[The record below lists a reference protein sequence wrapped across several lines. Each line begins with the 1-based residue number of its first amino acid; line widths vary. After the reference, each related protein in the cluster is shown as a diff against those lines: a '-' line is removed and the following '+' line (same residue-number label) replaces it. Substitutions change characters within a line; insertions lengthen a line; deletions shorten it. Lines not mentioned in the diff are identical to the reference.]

1 MRPPTAPWWSKCEF
15 FVQAS
20 NRGYS
25 IMRVLA
31 AGLFSS
37 LILAVAAPASPAL
50 AQAANSSVTLTDGT
64 QVVTTIRGLNDIN
77 IQISGGP
84 DFGPSPATV
93 NFTSVAPGASVI
105 DYRGTI
111 TRGGTTSPFT
121 CQVNTIT
128 QAVTGTGACAIAFGQ
143 SSSTPATVAPTPPT
157 LPVTPPTTPP
167 VTPPTTP
174 APTTPPTTPTQPTTP
189 PPAPTNPTP
198 PPAPPVITDGSI
210 TVTNPDGSVVRLSV
224 PEQQLITVAQAD
236 QLIMALLG
244 DRLQI
249 GSLDG
254 FVNGRLRA
262 MGMAALQAQLPMQR
276 TERDG
281 YRGASAGASTPA
293 AGIWLN
299 ATGSYLEASRPGAGQ
314 DGFGGAVALG
324 LDFTAGDMVL
334 GGYVA
339 RSEIDLDGPQVSY
352 GSEGWSGG
360 LYASWSQDP
369 ALRLTASGG
378 YGAFEV
384 EYGRVAGG
392 LRSFGATDRTQ
403 WVGSIS
409 AESQFALGEA
419 WVVTPGVGISTSS
432 SETDA
437 YQDNANRPVAGN
449 SVDMTVLSGGATL
462 FYTGGAWLPYVS
474 ASFNHQTEGAPGVDS
489 DYGLIGAG
497 VAVPV
502 SDLFSLAF
510 TADVLVGK
518 SNESQSTFGVTL
530 RRAF

>member
-1 MRPPTAPWWSKCEF
+1 MRPPTAPWWSRCEF

-20 NRGYS
+20 NWGYS

-93 NFTSVAPGASVI
+93 NFTSVAPGAGVI

-111 TRGGTTSPFT
+111 SRGGTTSPFT

-143 SSSTPATVAPTPPT
+143 SSSTPAPVAPTPPT

-174 APTTPPTTPTQPTTP
+174 SPTTPPTTPTQPATP

-210 TVTNPDGSVVRLSV
+210 TVTNPDGTVVRLSV

-244 DRLQI
+244 DRLQGLALRTVEDLVEATYTRAPVAVLQRANI
-249 GSLDG
+249 GLEQQRVLVRVAYNLRHLDVKRYE
-254 FVNGRLRA
+254 FAVRKLDDIGRSVGAWLR
-262 MGMAALQAQLPMQR
+262 QLAGGTVPR
-276 TERDG
+276 TSR
-281 YRGASAGASTPA
+281 PA
-293 AGIWLN
+293 AG
-299 ATGSYLEASRPGAGQ
+299 
-314 DGFGGAVALG
+314 
-324 LDFTAGDMVL
+324 
-334 GGYVA
+334 
-339 RSEIDLDGPQVSY
+339 
-352 GSEGWSGG
+352 
-360 LYASWSQDP
+360 
-369 ALRLTASGG
+369 
-378 YGAFEV
+378 
-384 EYGRVAGG
+384 
-392 LRSFGATDRTQ
+392 
-403 WVGSIS
+403 
-409 AESQFALGEA
+409 
-419 WVVTPGVGISTSS
+419 
-432 SETDA
+432 
-437 YQDNANRPVAGN
+437 
-449 SVDMTVLSGGATL
+449 
-462 FYTGGAWLPYVS
+462 
-474 ASFNHQTEGAPGVDS
+474 
-489 DYGLIGAG
+489 
-497 VAVPV
+497 
-502 SDLFSLAF
+502 
-510 TADVLVGK
+510 
-518 SNESQSTFGVTL
+518 
-530 RRAF
+530 